1 MIIPIKTSP
10 RKTLSK
16 VEKKF
21 FFFFFL
27 AGVVFF
33 LGCLLGA
40 GVGSDGS
47 ATTAFFS
54 RLADGTGS
62 TFGKV
67 LVSVISSKTTL
78 ASRR

>member
-16 VEKKF
+16 VEKK

-47 ATTAFFS
+47 AATAFFS
-54 RLADGTGS
+54 RLANGTGS

>member
-1 MIIPIKTSP
+1 M
-10 RKTLSK
+10 SK
-16 VEKKF
+16 VEKK

-47 ATTAFFS
+47 AATAFS
-54 RLADGTGS
+54 QGLLMELDQPSARSWYPSYHQRLPWHHVDD
-62 TFGKV
+62 
-67 LVSVISSKTTL
+67 
-78 ASRR
+78 

>member
-47 ATTAFFS
+47 AATAS
-54 RLADGTGS
+54 QDLLMELDQPSARSWYPSYHQRLPWHHVDD
-62 TFGKV
+62 
-67 LVSVISSKTTL
+67 
-78 ASRR
+78 